1 MKPRPTR
8 TRRLPREVTI
18 RVPGSTSNCGA
29 GFDSLGMALSVYNN
43 ITLTRGDWRGAQPA
57 APSDSHGLDM
67 ADEAAA
73 LFFVRAGV
81 EEIGYTLAIRGD
93 VPMSR
98 GLGSSVTLRAGVV
111 AALNE
116 LTGARLT
123 KDDLCSLVT
132 QLEGHPDN
140 ATPAVIGGFCVARC
154 DAHTGELLG
163 VLRKPIG
170 RDLAFVVVS
179 PDQELETKKAR
190 GILPKELP
198 YFDAIKSVNSATYV
212 VAAFLSGEYD
222 RLRHAV
228 KDFLHEPYRL
238 PLIPGAK
245 PAIEAGV
252 AAGALT
258 GWLSGS
264 GSSVLCVSRPKLA
277 AKVGRA
283 MAAAFA
289 AHKLPSTVRVLHAD
303 NAGLLV
309 GKRIF

>member
-1 MKPRPTR
+1 MKLRSTR
-8 TRRLPREVTI
+8 SRRLPHEVTI

-29 GFDSLGMALSVYNN
+29 GFDSLGMALSIYND

-57 APSDSHGLDM
+57 AASDSHGLEM
-67 ADEAAA
+67 ADEAAQ

-116 LTGARLT
+116 LSGAKLT
-123 KDDLCSLVT
+123 KDALCSLVT

-170 RDLAFVVVS
+170 RDLCFVVVS
-179 PDQELETKKAR
+179 PDQELETRKAR

-283 MAAAFA
+283 MAAAFTE
-289 AHKLPSTVRVLHAD
+289 HRLPSTVHLLHAD
-303 NAGLLV
+303 NGGLLV
-309 GKRIF
+309 HKRVF